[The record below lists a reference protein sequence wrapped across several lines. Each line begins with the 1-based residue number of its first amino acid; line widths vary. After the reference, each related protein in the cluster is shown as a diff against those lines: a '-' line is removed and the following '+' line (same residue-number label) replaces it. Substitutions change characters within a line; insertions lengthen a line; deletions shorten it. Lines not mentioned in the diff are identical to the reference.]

1 MNKLFA
7 IATLALTMISGAA
20 FADTR
25 GDYINNPD
33 AYGVISVSKGITNGQ
48 AVSFDIPVHASLLGQ
63 KQGAMPVASNGHIY
77 ATSIGYYT
85 AHPISGSNNI
95 LGLARSPYA
104 R

>member
-1 MNKLFA
+1 MKKLFA

-33 AYGVISVSKGITNGQ
+33 AYGVISVQKGITNGQ
-48 AVSFDIPVHASLLGQ
+48 AISFDIPVHASLLGQ

-85 AHPISGSNNI
+85 AHPISGSSNI
-95 LGLARSPYA
+95 LGLAHSPYA